1 MAILEHPELLR
12 PRAELESTD
21 ELILLAGIHRCG
33 STWVVNVLRRSQ
45 RLHCVYE
52 PDEPG
57 TDILGTLSADE
68 LGSYPV
74 LLPGDV
80 SPRYATVWDVAFK
93 GGWPWRPSP
102 GLQRIGRVARRA
114 PARVR
119 GLAVGALARTVATA
133 RPRPEHVM
141 VKSAN
146 CAFSLEWIA
155 DRYRP
160 RVLVQHRNPL
170 NVVSS
175 WMALGIDGNLP
186 LEHPVLRDRFPATLG
201 SRGIPATRS
210 QVARVAWTVGMLTLG
225 LKTTAERH
233 PDWTVVF
240 YDELCRRPELGF
252 IGLFEALGLPWTE
265 DAAAYL
271 DIADHPDY
279 LDPHRNPRAAAGE
292 RAMTRGCASLRSQQA
307 TQFQQLLSKQQ
318 IREARAVLAD
328 LPLGNWGVRDL

>member
-1 MAILEHPELLR
+1 
-12 PRAELESTD
+12 
-21 ELILLAGIHRCG
+21 
-33 STWVVNVLRRSQ
+33 
-45 RLHCVYE
+45 
-52 PDEPG
+52 
-57 TDILGTLSADE
+57 
-68 LGSYPV
+68 
-74 LLPGDV
+74 
-80 SPRYATVWDVAFK
+80 
-93 GGWPWRPSP
+93 
-102 GLQRIGRVARRA
+102 
-114 PARVR
+114 
-119 GLAVGALARTVATA
+119 ATA

-186 LEHPVLRDRFPATLG
+186 LEHPVLRDRFRATLG

-271 DIADHPDY
+271 D
-279 LDPHRNPRAAAGE
+279 
-292 RAMTRGCASLRSQQA
+292 
-307 TQFQQLLSKQQ
+307 
-318 IREARAVLAD
+318 
-328 LPLGNWGVRDL
+328 